1 MEATEELS
9 GKAIQSISCPE
20 STSGLRQI
28 PWLRLVLG
36 NGAKF
41 EFEPIEKAIKGE
53 KYPAL
58 GLKLEFVKAF
68 SQISEWP
75 GGPALKWREMPELR
89 VLRNIPIN
97 TVEYSDPAQEGIT
110 SAINIAFKTGAWLKV
125 THSSSPMAI
134 DVEHGLARNT

>member
-41 EFEPIEKAIKGE
+41 EFEPIEKAIK
-53 KYPAL
+53 